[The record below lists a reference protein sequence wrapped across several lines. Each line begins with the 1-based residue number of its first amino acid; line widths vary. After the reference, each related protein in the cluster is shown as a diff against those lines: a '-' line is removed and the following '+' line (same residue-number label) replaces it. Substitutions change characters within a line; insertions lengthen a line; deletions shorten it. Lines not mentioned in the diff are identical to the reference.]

1 MRRRELLILAL
12 GLAVIALPLF
22 FERLHSDEVI
32 YWEVARNISRGLGL
46 HSETSGGGLFIWH
59 MPLPFY
65 IVAPFLRL
73 SAHIF
78 TARAVSS
85 AFTIACAVLVFRIAR
100 KDSGED
106 PALIASILFL
116 LSFQA
121 LRFGGRYYLDQYG
134 LFFFL
139 LTLYL
144 AGKGRFIYAGASAVL
159 AIAAR
164 EYWFGVYPF
173 LLLYAAGDEAAG
185 GKRAVAGEVGQT
197 GVKTRPPVFKGR
209 IRNGLFL
216 ALPAVVVAAV
226 VLLIVFSDR
235 HVHYNLIR
243 TYVLDG
249 AAYKN
254 IIVTGAPGYLS
265 RLARGWAEFALV
277 NAVAVAGFFASSRR
291 GKHRVLLLVIPQVVL
306 VSLVHGFA
314 VSGGVTQYPMAV
326 LATLCAFSGTG
337 LKRLYGALS
346 APFLNR
352 YGFLKASLAISC
364 AQFLALNVLSTAV
377 TLHKNTLVW
386 GLGYRDDREVISI
399 LRRSARGESINGF
412 WGAFVD
418 DRRSWDWTDFHI
430 DKALEK
436 DPDWLVTF
444 SNYVDI
450 LPQKNGV
457 TQLEVYNIGPY
468 VMIHSLKR
476 GGMKEAVRQ
485 RYHPRWA
492 FRKD

>member
-1 MRRRELLILAL
+1 MRRREILILAL

-32 YWEVARNISRGLGL
+32 YWEVARNISRGLGPQ
-46 HSETSGGGLFIWH
+46 SETSGGGLFVWH

-85 AFTIACAVLVFRIAR
+85 AFTIACAVLIFRIAR
-100 KDSGED
+100 KNMDADSAFVG
-106 PALIASILFL
+106 SILFL

-134 LFFFL
+134 VFFFL

-144 AGKGRFIYAGASAVL
+144 AGKGRFVLAGASAVL

-164 EYWFGVYPF
+164 EYWLGVYPF
-173 LLLYAAGDEAAG
+173 LLLYAAGDESAASEIG
-185 GKRAVAGEVGQT
+185 QAGALS
-197 GVKTRPPVFKGR
+197 RPTVFKGR
-209 IRNGLFL
+209 IRNGILF
-216 ALPAVVVAAV
+216 ALPAIAATAAAAA
-226 VLLIVFSDR
+226 IVFSDR
-235 HVHYNLIR
+235 HVYDNLIK
-243 TYVLDG
+243 TYLFNG

-254 IIVTGAPGYLS
+254 IIVTGGQGYFS

-277 NAVAVAGFFASSRR
+277 NAVVVAGFFASLRR
-291 GKHRVLLLVIPQVVL
+291 GGFRVLLLVIPQIVL
-306 VSLVHGFA
+306 VCLIHGFV

-326 LATLCAFSGTG
+326 LATLCVFSGAG
-337 LKRLYGALS
+337 LKRLYDTLS
-346 APFLNR
+346 PSFLNR
-352 YGFLKASLAISC
+352 YGFLNALLAISC
-364 AQFLALNVLSTAV
+364 AQFLALNVASTVV

-386 GLGYRDDREVISI
+386 GLGYKDDREVISI
-399 LRRSARGESINGF
+399 LRNSARGESINGF

-418 DRRSWDWTDFHI
+418 DRQSWDWTDFHI

-444 SNYVDI
+444 GNYVDI
-450 LPQKNGV
+450 LPQKNGG
-457 TQLEVYNIGPY
+457 TQLEIYNIGPY
-468 VMIHSLKR
+468 VVIHSRRR

-485 RYHPRWA
+485 RDHPRWA